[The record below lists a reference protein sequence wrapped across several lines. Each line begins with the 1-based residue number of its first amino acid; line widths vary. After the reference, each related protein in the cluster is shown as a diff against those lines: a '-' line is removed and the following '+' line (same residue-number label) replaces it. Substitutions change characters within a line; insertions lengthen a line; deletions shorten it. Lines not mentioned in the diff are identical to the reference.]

1 MKMVL
6 QFQSVKRSD
15 NDTYSGE
22 ATYLTEL
29 LFEQTSYQNAEK
41 SIRETVVQ
49 TGAEV
54 KSVSMTI
61 DGNSGK
67 WGCTVKYSK
76 ASAPLPLAFGV
87 ELDTPEAIYD
97 YYIDYVRQM
106 IDERNDERDPN
117 GEYLYDEVKEILGIY
132 EEDDHL
138 SIHVLLSDDDESAVD
153 LPYPPE
159 ITRTSLT

>member
-6 QFQSVKRSD
+6 QFQNVKRAD

-97 YYIDYVRQM
+97 YYIDYVREI
-106 IDERNDERDPN
+106 IDERNNERDPY
-117 GEYLYDEVKEILGIY
+117 GEPLYDEVKDILGIY
-132 EEDDHL
+132 EYDDHL
-138 SIHVLLSDDDESAVD
+138 SIHVLLADDDETGVNI
-153 LPYPPE
+153 PYPPK
-159 ITRTSLT
+159 

>member
-6 QFQSVKRSD
+6 QYQSVKLG
-15 NDTYSGE
+15 NDGRYSGE
-22 ATYLTEL
+22 AVYLTEL
-29 LFEQTSYQNAEK
+29 LFEQTSYPTADET
-41 SIRETVVQ
+41 IRDTVAQ